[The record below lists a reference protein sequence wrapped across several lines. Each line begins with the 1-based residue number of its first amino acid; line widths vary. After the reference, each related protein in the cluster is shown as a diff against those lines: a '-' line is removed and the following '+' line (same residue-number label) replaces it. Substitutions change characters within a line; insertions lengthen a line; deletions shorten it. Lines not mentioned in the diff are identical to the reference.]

1 MIELSKT
8 QYNRYNDNC
17 VLLSYIHTRNGK
29 TDNHKMTLY
38 RIATYGKNIFL
49 SKKKIDFGV
58 TSSPMSL
65 PREAQSF
72 YKFEDA
78 FISLW
83 MVSHLMIS
91 YYFEPVFILST
102 LFVMPSPLPWRR
114 QLLYMCCTK
123 RVPSLSW
130 HRLYSRWKECFGVQ
144 EMVWCAFVPINC

>member
-1 MIELSKT
+1 M
-8 QYNRYNDNC
+8 Y
-17 VLLSYIHTRNGK
+17 LLSISACGK
-29 TDNHKMTLY
+29 T
-38 RIATYGKNIFL
+38 F
-49 SKKKIDFGV
+49 KKKIDFGV

-102 LFVMPSPLPWRR
+102 LFVVPSPLP
-114 QLLYMCCTK
+114 
-123 RVPSLSW
+123 
-130 HRLYSRWKECFGVQ
+130 
-144 EMVWCAFVPINC
+144 